1 MEGGISAL
9 GQGAQRWDRTA
20 EVDAALARLFGDGVR
35 PLRLAVS
42 TLRGF
47 QGALRAFLEY
57 LTDER
62 YPWAGICEREFGHR
76 PVQVIDERNRIAHVT
91 DFEGDPARRP
101 LSREELMAF
110 FELC

>member
-1 MEGGISAL
+1 
-9 GQGAQRWDRTA
+9 
-20 EVDAALARLFGDGVR
+20 
-35 PLRLAVS
+35 VS

-47 QGALRAFLEY
+47 QGALPAFLEY

-62 YPWAGICEREFGHR
+62 YPWSAICEREFGRR

-110 FELC
+110 FEFCDAQVDHRRALGRKGCGGLP